1 MTLRIAVGM
10 ATCGAG
16 KTTTVGNLALAAAE
30 RYGAPDTVLV
40 VDTDQQGQVVAWQQ
54 AAHQA
59 GGKWPLTLTWLNSK
73 LGDELDRQ
81 QRTRDLAAI
90 VIDTSNNSFRL
101 ITDAFV
107 AADVVVVT
115 IQPTTT
121 DLDRMSA
128 TLEAIELA
136 QAKNP
141 AMRWGALISRY
152 DVRSHDAQGAR
163 AALEEAGVPVFETQ
177 IPALKRIG
185 HSFGSDTCAD
195 TELYGALL
203 DEILRGGGA

>member
-10 ATCGAG
+10 ATCGTG
-16 KTTTVGNLALAAAE
+16 KTTTAGNLALLAAE
-30 RYGAPDTVLV
+30 RYGAPETVLV
-40 VDTDQQGQVVAWQQ
+40 VDTDQQGQVVSWQQ

-73 LGDELDRQ
+73 LADELERQ

-90 VIDTSNNSFRL
+90 VIDTSNNNFRL

-107 AADVVVVT
+107 AADVVVVPV
-115 IQPTTT
+115 QPTTM

-128 TLEAIELA
+128 TLESLELA

-141 AMRWGALISRY
+141 GMRWGALISRY
-152 DVRSHDAQGAR
+152 DARSRDAQHAR
-163 AALEEAGVPVFETQ
+163 EALEEAGLPVFETQ

-195 TELYGALL
+195 AELYGALL
-203 DEILRGGGA
+203 DEILRGDWT